1 MNMASEK
8 RLERKMS
15 HMGNY
20 LNSMESYTAYSDTV
34 RSPYFVGKM
43 AMLDEIIPRI
53 NTMEDYIR
61 GDTQSMTEILEFAH
75 NTEIPLLSYNDET
88 DLTALINLVYLSAR
102 DYYRIEREDKAGVGY
117 VGFIFYLEVLGNAGR
132 PAIPN

>member
-1 MNMASEK
+1 
-8 RLERKMS
+8 
-15 HMGNY
+15 MGHY